1 MAGGP
6 SVIHNQT
13 IGGFAP
19 RSTAMQSTVR
29 LAGGL
34 LSHAPGAT
42 LLVLALTFGLILT
55 SSISLV
61 MLVPLLGVAGLDIGE
76 GGVGRIAELVAGVLD
91 TMGLSLRVPTVI
103 GAYVLVVVCSAAID
117 RVHAVRTVVLYQSYV
132 MALRARVYEGIAR
145 CRWVDIVRAPSASFV
160 HTLTQEIERVA
171 GAVSGTLG
179 LLVSAVMTVVYVAL
193 ALFVSPGTTLLVL
206 ACGAVLMGLLVP
218 KTRLGRARGAEVSDA
233 YEALYGTISEH
244 LAGLRITR
252 SHGVEPVHSARFGE
266 RTDAAAR
273 AQADVVRNQ
282 ADLAFWLKVGSAVT
296 MAGVFTIALLVFE
309 MSLASIL
316 LLLYLFARLVPSLT
330 GLQRK
335 AQQVL
340 GQVAAVDRVEGLLA
354 WLAEHAEPTSKA
366 GQPGPAVDLCE
377 VLRLEGVSFAYSGSG
392 TGAAEGGEAVLH
404 DIDIE
409 IRAGQTTA
417 IVGPSGGG
425 KSTVADLVVG
435 LLTPTHGRVSVDGVP
450 LEGPRLTSWRR
461 RIGYVNQDT
470 FLFHDTIRANLEL
483 VRPEASEAELHEAL
497 EAAAASFV
505 HALPQRLGTVVGD
518 RGVRLSGGERQ
529 RIALARAILR
539 EPVLLV
545 LDEATSALD
554 PANERLIQSAIDRMA
569 GRQTILVIAH
579 RLATIRAADVIY
591 VIEDGRVVEVG
602 AWDELVRQ
610 RQGRFRALCRAQGLL
625 GDGGIAPPST
635 VSTS

>member
-6 SVIHNQT
+6 GAIHNPT
-13 IGGFAP
+13 FGGSAP
-19 RSTAMQSTVR
+19 RSSAMQSMVR
-29 LAGGL
+29 LSRGL
-34 LSHAPGAT
+34 LLHAPAAT

-76 GGVGRIAELVAGVLD
+76 GGVGHIAELVIGVLD
-91 TMGLSLRVPTVI
+91 TIGLSLHVSTVM
-103 GAYVLVVVCSAAID
+103 GAYVMIVVCSAAID
-117 RVHAVRTVVLYQSYV
+117 RVHAVRTIALYQSYV
-132 MALRARVYEGIAR
+132 MALRVRVYEGIAR
-145 CRWVDIVRAPSASFV
+145 CRWVDVMRAPSSSFV

-179 LLVSAVMTVVYVAL
+179 LLVNSVMTAVYFAL

-206 ACGAVLMGLLVP
+206 ACGALLMGLLVP
-218 KTRLGRARGAEVSDA
+218 KTRLGRERGAAVSDA

-252 SHGVEPVHSARFGE
+252 SHGVEPVHSASFRQ
-266 RTDAAAR
+266 RTHAAAR

-282 ADLAFWLKVGSAVT
+282 ADVAFWLKVGSAVT
-296 MAGVFTIALLVFE
+296 MAGVFSVALLVFE
-309 MSLASIL
+309 LSLASIL

-335 AQQVL
+335 VQQVL
-340 GQVAAVDRVEGLLA
+340 GQLAAVDRVEAQLA
-354 WLAEHAEPTSKA
+354 WLAEHAEPMSEA
-366 GQPGPAVDLCE
+366 GQLGSDADLRD
-377 VLRLEGVSFAYSGSG
+377 VLRLEGVSFAYAGADS
-392 TGAAEGGEAVLH
+392 GAAEVGEAVLH
-404 DIDIE
+404 AVDIE
-409 IRAGQTTA
+409 VHAGQTTA

-435 LLTPTHGRVSVDGVP
+435 LLTPTSGRVSVDGVP
-450 LEGPRLTSWRR
+450 LEGPRLKGWRR

-483 VRPEASEAELHEAL
+483 VRPEASETELHEAL

-505 HALPQRLGTVVGD
+505 HALPRRLDTVVGD

-539 EPVLLV
+539 RPVLLV

-554 PANERLIQSAIDRMA
+554 PTNERLIQTAIDRIA

-579 RLATIRAADVIY
+579 RLATVRSADAIY
-591 VIEDGRVVEVG
+591 VIEDGRVVESG
-602 AWDELVRQ
+602 TWDELVGRP
-610 RQGRFRALCRAQGLL
+610 QGRFRALCRAQGLL
-625 GDGGIAPPST
+625 GDEGIALLPT